1 MASKLSSPHRRKGFI
16 LECRSSKLRLGE
28 KMPSTFWD
36 AAFWGLLP
44 PALSLSPL
52 EFSAHATIASCRP
65 LRSGRPARPRPREEG
80 AQQLGHSRKQH
91 RRHCLSQS
99 LRHSQRRIRLSKQ
112 LPSKEG
118 RFRYSRGF
126 SPRGLPPICCHFGHE
141 ILFDA
146 TLVRQGMESPAVGTS

>member
-1 MASKLSSPHRRKGFI
+1 MASKLSSPHRRKGFV

-99 LRHSQRRIRLSKQ
+99 LRHSERRIRLCEAEQRARSLSQDLRKNAVPLQ
-112 LPSKEG
+112 LGQRRLQSEAPAVRLSAG
-118 RFRYSRGF
+118 TLRR
-126 SPRGLPPICCHFGHE
+126 GHE
-141 ILFDA
+141 PCS
-146 TLVRQGMESPAVGTS
+146 R